1 MSLMVINYII
11 VAAVAYLLGSVSFS
25 VLISK
30 LIGIDI
36 RKKGSGNAGATNM
49 ARIYGAVPGF
59 ITFGLDALKAV
70 AAAYIGSLLLGDVGI
85 AVAGIC
91 CLIGHCFP
99 VFYKFKGGKGVSVGG
114 GLAFAMD
121 WRIGVFVIAVFLI
134 VALATKK
141 VSIGS
146 CVAAVSIVIATLIF
160 RPAVPLIIM
169 TVLGMM
175 LVVFQ
180 HRPNIK
186 RVANG
191 TEPDFKF
198 AKKNNT
204 EKS

>member
-1 MSLMVINYII
+1 MVRDYII
-11 VAAVAYLLGSVSFS
+11 VAVISYLLGSVSFS
-25 VLISK
+25 VLIST

-59 ITFGLDALKAV
+59 LTFGLDALKA
-70 AAAYIGSLLLGDVGI
+70 AASAYIGNYFLGDVGI
-85 AVAGIC
+85 AVAGMC

-141 VSIGS
+141 VSAGS
-146 CVAAVSIVIATLIF
+146 CVAAVSIVVATIIF
-160 RPAVPLIIM
+160 RPSVPLIVL
-169 TVLGMM
+169 TVIGML
-175 LVVFQ
+175 LVIFQ
-180 HRPNIK
+180 HRGNIK
-186 RVANG
+186 RLKDG
-191 TEPDFKF
+191 TEADFKF
-198 AKKNNT
+198 AKKNST